1 MSGALVG
8 LKLAQDVLE
17 LASLGVGEDSEEFCV
32 ALGEQPIHTRE
43 GADRFGCEFDP
54 VAPAVARVDPPVD
67 QPAGF
72 ESVDCL
78 GNRRA
83 IDPGVVGDLLLRGGA
98 QRLGGEQDGDHPII
112 EAERRDLGSGR
123 CADRRRDAVDLR
135 GEELLFSGFGHAS
148 RGIVPAAECQQC

>member
-1 MSGALVG
+1 MSFELS
-8 LKLAQDVLE
+8 QDVLE
-17 LASLGVGEDSEEFCV
+17 VASFGLAEDLEEFCV
-32 ALGEQPIHTRE
+32 ALGEQLIHARE
-43 GADRFGCEFDP
+43 GAGRFGRELDP
-54 VAPAVARVDPPVD
+54 VAPAVARVEPPGD
-67 QPAGF
+67 ESAGF
-72 ESVDCL
+72 ESVDRL
-78 GNRRA
+78 GNGGA
-83 IDPGVVGDLLLRGGA
+83 IDPGVIGDLFLRWAA